1 MGAGVP
7 VARPMRGL
15 SGTTARAWWSS
26 RRRLVLLMAIIWLP
40 MLVWWFALLPGGMSN
55 DSLDQW
61 SQIRSG
67 HWTSHHPVADTAF
80 VWLTSLGGLTPAT
93 TSFAQTLVVAAALGW
108 FVYVVTNVIGGG
120 RAVWVT
126 VVLLAVLPFAGVFA
140 VTIWKDVPEAAALVV
155 LSGLLLLAWR
165 GEEPLRGGW
174 WVALGSAALATGLL
188 RWNGGVTTVLVAV
201 VVLIALR
208 GRRRWTVA
216 VTTAAAGLVGFGVL
230 LLIPHVAPVR
240 PIQPVDS
247 MAQELADLAQFARD
261 TPQSFS
267 YNDRQAL
274 VHVAPFRR
282 WRFAG
287 HSCVSIDPITYRIIR
302 YEGHEQALDANT
314 AAIQRAWRHLVRKE
328 PGEFLHARACRA
340 SLAWSFANPPRRNIV
355 SVWPHVSANTLGLHQ
370 ESPKPV
376 RDAAR
381 AIADVSSWRWVQEM
395 FWRPAVWVL
404 LAVAS
409 ASLAGLRGGRWRLLL
424 LLLSVPLAALGSYAA
439 SPAAQDARY
448 TYPATLICQLA
459 TVAYF
464 SSWLA
469 RGGRLRRRLSR
480 EQSQPQAAEADG
492 SASARI

>member
-1 MGAGVP
+1 MA
-7 VARPMRGL
+7 
-15 SGTTARAWWSS
+15 AWVRKW
-26 RRRLVLLMAIIWLP
+26 RDLLLMIGIIWLP

-67 HWTSHHPVADTAF
+67 HWTSHHPVPDTAF

-93 TSFAQTLVVAAALGW
+93 TSFAQTLIVAAALGW
-108 FVYVVTNVIGGG
+108 FVYVVTRVIGGG
-120 RAVWVT
+120 RAVWIT

-165 GEEPLRGGW
+165 SGEPERRRW
-174 WVALGSAALATGLL
+174 WVALAAAALATGLM
-188 RWNGGVTTVLVAV
+188 RWNGGITTVLVALV
-201 VVLIALR
+201 ALVALQ
-208 GRRRWTVA
+208 GRRRWLVA
-216 VTTAAAGLVGFGVL
+216 MTTAVAGLAGFGVL

-240 PIQPVDS
+240 PVQPVDS

-261 TPQSFS
+261 TPHSFS
-267 YNDRQAL
+267 HNDRQAL
-274 VHVAPFRR
+274 VHVAPFYR

-287 HSCVSIDPITYRIIR
+287 HSCVSIDPITYRVIR
-302 YEGHEQALDANT
+302 YEGHEAALNAN
-314 AAIQRAWRHLVRKE
+314 AAAVQRAWRHLVRKE

-355 SVWPHVSANTLGLHQ
+355 SVWPYVSANTIGMHQ
-370 ESPKPV
+370 VSPKPV
-376 RDAAR
+376 RSAAR
-381 AIADVSSWRWVQEM
+381 AIAGLSAWRWVQEM

-409 ASLAGLRGGRWRLLL
+409 ALLAGVRGGRWRLLL
-424 LLLSVPLAALGSYAA
+424 LVLAVPLAALGSYAA

-459 TVAYF
+459 TVGYTVTWLL
-464 SSWLA
+464 SW
-469 RGGRLRRRLSR
+469 RESRRQR
-480 EQSQPQAAEADG
+480 PDADG
-492 SASARI
+492 EPATART